1 MTEIGPLA
9 SEADDD
15 PGNLTVLE
23 SQCIAEIIDFETGQH
38 VAAGTPGELVITN
51 LGRIGTPVIRYR
63 TGDLVVADPSSHPSG
78 RVWLRLQGGILGR
91 TDDMLI
97 VRGNNVFPASI
108 EAIIREFAEITEFRI
123 VVSRHREMNHVK
135 LQLEPIAQ
143 LSEADTATLIQR
155 LSKTIKERL
164 QFQAEVTAV
173 PAGSLP
179 RFEMKAK
186 RLIRELG
193 WTPLSRPENEFY

>member
-23 SQCIAEIIDFETGQH
+23 SQCIAEIIDFETGQP
-38 VAAGTPGELVITN
+38 APAGMPGELVITN

-63 TGDLVVADPSSHPSG
+63 TGDLVVEDPSPHPSG

-108 EAIIREFAEITEFRI
+108 EAIVREFPEITEFRI

-135 LQLEPIAQ
+135 LQLEPTAQ
-143 LSEADTATLIQR
+143 LSEADTATLVTR

-186 RLIRELG
+186 RLIRE
-193 WTPLSRPENEFY
+193 

>member
-23 SQCIAEIIDFETGQH
+23 SQCIAEIIKFETGEH
-38 VAAGTPGELVITN
+38 VPAGTPGELVITN

-63 TGDLVVADPSSHPSG
+63 TGDLVMADPVPHPSG
-78 RVWLRLQGGILGR
+78 RHWLRLKGGILGR

-108 EAIIREFAEITEFRI
+108 EAIIREFPEIAEFRI
-123 VVSRHREMNHVK
+123 VVSRLREMNHVK
-135 LQLEPIAQ
+135 LQLEPTPS
-143 LSEADTATLIQR
+143 LSEPEIAMLTSR
-155 LSKTIKERL
+155 LAKAVKERL
-164 QFQAEVTAV
+164 QFQAEVTSV
-173 PAGSLP
+173 PVGSLP

-186 RLIRELG
+186 RLIRE
-193 WTPLSRPENEFY
+193 